1 LIRALVACRKVN
13 IIDFCRGFDDL
24 QSGVLQLVPYEKIFN
39 GGEFADLGGIGRE
52 KDKESNMLNI

>member
-1 LIRALVACRKVN
+1 MACRKVN
-13 IIDFCRGFDDL
+13 INFCRGFDDL
-24 QSGVLQLVPYEKIFN
+24 QSGVRQLAPYEKIFN

>member
-1 LIRALVACRKVN
+1 VACRKVN